1 MISKPFWLSEDSL
14 GFDQL
19 QQYPTLASK
28 ETADVCIVGGGIV
41 GTFIAYWLSEH
52 NISVI
57 LLEKDVIAGAA
68 SGRNTGFI
76 LPGTV
81 EHFNRAVSLY
91 GKDKALSIW
100 RFTEK
105 NYKQILDISQEE
117 KIDYDIQENG
127 SLILAGSEQEHKELK
142 ESIALLSQAQVQ
154 AEWMPKSFVE
164 EQMGTPQLFGAIKTK
179 IGAGIQPVKLVN
191 ALSSVNQKRGI
202 SIFEKSSV
210 IDIKEYE
217 SNSIQIITEQG
228 SVDCSMAIVS
238 ANAYTSQILNSFSE
252 LIFPFQGQAFVT
264 DPIPTRLFNEVIY
277 ANFGF
282 EYWRQLKDG
291 RLMVGGFREKDPKKG
306 EGFSTE
312 INIEL
317 IHGLYDYF
325 NQLFPQAGQPSIS
338 HYWAGTMGF
347 SQDGLPI
354 VGNTHMP
361 HCFVC
366 GGFTGHGLGFASAI
380 GELTANLI
388 VNGKADDSNLFHI
401 SRFN

>member
-1 MISKPFWLSEDSL
+1 MINKPFWLSESSL
-14 GFDQL
+14 GYDQT
-19 QQYPTLASK
+19 QQYPSLTSK
-28 ETADVCIVGGGIV
+28 ESVDVCVIGGGLI
-41 GTFIAYWLSEH
+41 GTFIAYWLSEL
-52 NISVI
+52 NVSVT
-57 LLEKDVIAGAA
+57 LLEKDVLAGAA

-81 EHFNRAVSLY
+81 EHFNRAVTLY
-91 GKDKALSIW
+91 GEEKADSIW

-105 NYKQILDISQEE
+105 NYKQILDISHEE
-117 KIDYDIQENG
+117 KMDYDIQENG

-142 ESIALLSQAQVQ
+142 ESISFLKRLGID
-154 AEWMPKSFVE
+154 AEWWSKAFVE
-164 EQMGTPQLFGAIKTK
+164 KQIGTDQLFGAIKTK
-179 IGAGIQPVKLVN
+179 VGAGIQPVKLVN
-191 ALSSVNQKRGI
+191 ELSRINHGRGI
-202 SIFEKSSV
+202 SIYEKSPV
-210 IDIKEYE
+210 AEIKEYE
-217 SNSIQIITEQG
+217 SNSLKIMTDQG
-228 SVDCSMAIVS
+228 SVDCSMAVVS
-238 ANAYTSQILNSFSE
+238 ANAYTSHILNSFSD

-264 DPIPTRLFNEVIY
+264 DPVSAPLFHEVIY

-306 EGFSTE
+306 EGFSTD
-312 INIEL
+312 INIDL

-325 NQLFPQAGQPSIS
+325 NQLFPQAGHPSIS

-380 GELTANLI
+380 GEMTAHLI

>member
-1 MISKPFWLSEDSL
+1 MISKPFWLSEPSL

-19 QQYPTLASK
+19 QQYSTLTSK
-28 ETADVCIVGGGIV
+28 KIADVCIVGGGIV
-41 GTFIAYWLSEH
+41 GAFIAYWLSEN

-57 LLEKDVIAGAA
+57 VLEKDVIAGAA

-105 NYKQILDISQEE
+105 NYKQMLDISHEE
-117 KIDYDIQENG
+117 KIQYDIQENG
-127 SLILAGSEQEHKELK
+127 SLILAGSEQEHTELK
-142 ESIALLSQAQVQ
+142 ESIDLLTQSGIQ
-154 AEWMPKSFVE
+154 AEWWPKSVVE
-164 EQMGTPQLFGAIKTK
+164 SRLGTSQLFGAIKTK
-179 IGAGIQPVKLVN
+179 VGAGIQPVKLVN
-191 ALSSVNQKRGI
+191 ALSSVNQDRGV

-217 SNSIQIITEQG
+217 SSSLQIITNQG

-238 ANAYTSQILNSFSE
+238 TNAYTSQILNSFSD

-264 DPIPTRLFNEVIY
+264 DPIPTQLFKEVIY

-312 INIEL
+312 INKEL
-317 IHGLYDYF
+317 INGLYDYF
-325 NQLFPQAGQPSIS
+325 NQLFPQAGKPPIS

-380 GELTANLI
+380 AELTADLI
-388 VNGKADDSNLFHI
+388 VNGKADESELFHI